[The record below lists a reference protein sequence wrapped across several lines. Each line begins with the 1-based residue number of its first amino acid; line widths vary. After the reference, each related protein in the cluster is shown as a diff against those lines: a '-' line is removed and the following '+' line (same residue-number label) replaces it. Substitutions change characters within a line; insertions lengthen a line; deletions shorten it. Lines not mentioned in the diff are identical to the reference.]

1 MKKKIISI
9 LLVLVLTMM
18 TAVPALAAAP
28 KVKRTEYEGNG
39 VVDVDFTKKV
49 SYKSAKVVVKDPS
62 GKKMTV
68 KIIEKDNDDISF
80 KVSGIKAGV
89 KYKYTISGVR
99 VGKSGSFGKVSG
111 SFKTPAAQASS
122 NVSIKKVEYDRG
134 DKEIEVVFSTK
145 VQYKSLKVTV
155 KDSSG
160 KKVTVKRIEKDDDD
174 LSIKV
179 SGIKS
184 GKKYTIQLSGV
195 SVKGKNSYKTVSKT
209 FTAK

>member
-1 MKKKIISI
+1 M
-9 LLVLVLTMM
+9 
-18 TAVPALAAAP
+18 
-28 KVKRTEYEGNG
+28 
-39 VVDVDFTKKV
+39 
-49 SYKSAKVVVKDPS
+49 
-62 GKKMTV
+62 
-68 KIIEKDNDDISF
+68 
-80 KVSGIKAGV
+80 
-89 KYKYTISGVR
+89 
-99 VGKSGSFGKVSG
+99 
-111 SFKTPAAQASS
+111 
-122 NVSIKKVEYDRG
+122 EYDRG
-134 DKEIEVVFSTK
+134 DKEIEVDFSTK